1 MHPVLEQVD
10 WEREGEAV
18 VELLRALLQF
28 DTTNPP
34 GNEAEC
40 VAFLADHLRGVGVE
54 PEVLSPSPGRANL
67 VARLPG
73 SNGGQ
78 PPLLLNGHVDVVAA
92 EAGRWRH
99 PPFAGEVHDGAVWGR
114 GAVDMKQ
121 MVAMSVAVVGLL
133 ARLGVRLRRDLK
145 LAAVA
150 DEEAGCAAGSAWLV
164 DHHPDMVR
172 AGHAL
177 GEVGGATSYLGR
189 RPFYP
194 IQVAEKGVAWL
205 RATATGVSGHG
216 SIPRDDNAVVR
227 LSEFLAR
234 VGRRRLPLH
243 PSPEL
248 GRFLAALAAVG
259 GRPARALMPLL
270 LRRGW
275 SEVVLRRAV
284 RDPGTAWLLAALL
297 RNTASPTVVHAGHKT
312 NVIPGRAEA
321 ELDGRIAVGS
331 SEAELLAELRALAS
345 PGIELELVAPQPP
358 ADGQPTRLRAVRHP
372 GRRGRRAP
380 PGCGGRAH
388 RHPRVHRRQV
398 LVAAG
403 HLLLRLRPG
412 PAGADRSRLR
422 LLVPRRRRA
431 HPGSRPQGRPAHAG
445 RRGRPPLLPLSGAGC
460 APPASTTTAV
470 KYPAPHAAPNHPYSP
485 APCAPP
491 TATRQSPQTR
501 ILDRCSKSEAAADG
515 GGPCGPPSMGMPV
528 QAPGTR
534 LDRR

>member
-1 MHPVLEQVD
+1 MHPALEQVD

-18 VELLRALLQF
+18 VELLRALLRF

-34 GNEAEC
+34 GNEADC

-73 SNGGQ
+73 GDGGQ
-78 PPLLLNGHVDVVAA
+78 PPLLLNGHVDVVVA

-121 MVAMSVAVVGLL
+121 MVAMSVVVVGLL
-133 ARLGVRLRRDLK
+133 VRLGVRLRRDLK

-164 DHHPDMVR
+164 DHHPDKVR

-177 GEVGGATSYLGR
+177 GEVGGATSYLGG

-248 GRFLAALAAVG
+248 RRFLAVLAAIQ
-259 GRPARALMPLL
+259 GRPTRAVMPLL
-270 LRRGW
+270 LRRRW
-275 SEVVLRRAV
+275 SDVVLRRAV
-284 RDPGTAWLLAALL
+284 RDPGMARLLAALL
-297 RNTASPTVVHAGHKT
+297 RNTASPTVVQAGHKT

-331 SEAELLAELRALAS
+331 SEAELLAELRALAG
-345 PGIELELVAPQPP
+345 PGIELELVAPSHPP
-358 ADGQPTRLRAVRHP
+358 TVSPPDSELFDVLAAVVAEHHP
-372 GRRGRRAP
+372 GAVAVP
-380 PGCGGRAH
+380 AVTPGFTDAKYW
-388 RHPRVHRRQV
+388 
-398 LVAAG
+398 
-403 HLLLRLRPG
+403 
-412 PAGADRSRLR
+412 SRLGTACYGFTPVR
-422 LLVPRRRRA
+422 LEPTDPDFASLFHGDDERVPV
-431 HPGSRPQGRPAHAG
+431 AG
-445 RRGRPPLLPLSGAGC
+445 LKDGLRMLA
-460 APPASTTTAV
+460 
-470 KYPAPHAAPNHPYSP
+470 
-485 APCAPP
+485 
-491 TATRQSPQTR
+491 
-501 ILDRCSKSEAAADG
+501 DAAARH
-515 GGPCGPPSMGMPV
+515 CC
-528 QAPGTR
+528 Q
-534 LDRR
+534 

>member
-18 VELLRALLQF
+18 VELLRALLRF
-28 DTTNPP
+28 DNTNPP

-40 VAFLADHLRGVGVE
+40 VTFLAEHLRGVGVE

-73 SNGGQ
+73 GDGDQ

-172 AGHAL
+172 AGQAL
-177 GEVGGATSYLGR
+177 GEVGGATAYLGG

-205 RATATGVSGHG
+205 RATATGASGHG

-284 RDPGTAWLLAALL
+284 RDPGMARLLAALL

-331 SEAELLAELRALAS
+331 SEVELLAELRALAG
-345 PGIELELVAPQPP
+345 PVIELELVAPSHPP
-358 ADGQPTRLRAVRHP
+358 TVSPPGSELFDVLAAVVAEHHP
-372 GRRGRRAP
+372 GAVAVP
-380 PGCGGRAH
+380 TVTPGFTDAKYW
-388 RHPRVHRRQV
+388 
-398 LVAAG
+398 
-403 HLLLRLRPG
+403 
-412 PAGADRSRLR
+412 SRLGTACYGFAPVR
-422 LLVPRRRRA
+422 LEPTDPDFASLFHGDDERVPV
-431 HPGSRPQGRPAHAG
+431 AG
-445 RRGRPPLLPLSGAGC
+445 LKAGLRML
-460 APPASTTTAV
+460 ADAV
-470 KYPAPHAAPNHPYSP
+470 ARHCCP
-485 APCAPP
+485 
-491 TATRQSPQTR
+491 
-501 ILDRCSKSEAAADG
+501 
-515 GGPCGPPSMGMPV
+515 
-528 QAPGTR
+528 
-534 LDRR
+534 